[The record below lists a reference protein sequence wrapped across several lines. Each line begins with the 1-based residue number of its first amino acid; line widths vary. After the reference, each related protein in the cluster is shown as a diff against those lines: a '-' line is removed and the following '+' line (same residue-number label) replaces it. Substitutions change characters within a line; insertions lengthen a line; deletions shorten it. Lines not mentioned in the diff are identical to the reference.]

1 MSRSAAGGLHFVE
14 ALANGRLVTT
24 VVDPEVSQ
32 AYKNIERD
40 WPNLRCYW
48 DNEEKEHVV
57 AEVCKDGVTR
67 LVYHSRKFH
76 EDLVRLAIHRADS
89 TKFDPM
95 DEIEEAEKQMERDEE
110 RRIAD
115 IVGDVGEKLAKAFAD
130 DGLTVRPKVAFN
142 TRMHKKRR
150 LRNFEAPTRTV
161 PNR

>member
-1 MSRSAAGGLHFVE
+1 VSRSAAGGLHFVE

-24 VVDPEVSQ
+24 VVDPEVSR

-48 DNEEKEHVV
+48 DKEQKEHVV
-57 AEVCKDGVTR
+57 AEMCVDGELR
-67 LVYHSRKFH
+67 MVYHHRTFH

-115 IVGDVGEKLAKAFAD
+115 LVGDVGEKLAKAFAD
-130 DGLTVRPKVAFN
+130 DGLTVRPRVSMGA
-142 TRMHKKRR
+142 MHRKRR